1 MILGMEGSFF
11 YTYFHFCQTGKDG
24 QRGVLHLDYSLF
36 KPSVFWSD
44 SPSKAWK
51 HCVKPMLPGFFRRVT
66 YSANFFIY
74 MTFFSTKRELLF
86 TAAPF

>member
-1 MILGMEGSFF
+1 MIVGMEGSFF

-44 SPSKAWK
+44 FPSKAWK

-66 YSANFFIY
+66 YS
-74 MTFFSTKRELLF
+74 TKFSGRKKGELHVVF
-86 TAAPF
+86 MSV